1 MDYINRI
8 IEKQIVKWLF
18 KNKIIFIVGPRQVGK
33 TTLVKHLL
41 DKYGKRENY
50 YNCELLKIRQL
61 LESKDPYLFKDLVG
75 DSKFIVL
82 DEAHSVNEIGKSLKL
97 IHDTFPDI
105 QIIATGSSSFQLKNK
120 SDEPLTGRAFDF
132 LLLPFSLKEAS
143 IKTGR
148 VEILSVAGNI
158 LRFGLYPELIGKGE
172 DESKMI
178 LDNLTSRYL
187 YKDVLEFETIKKSD
201 KIIRLL
207 QLLAFQVGSEASIN
221 ELSMKIGINRNTVER
236 YLDLLE
242 KAYVIFRLKALSGNP
257 RKEITKK
264 EKFYFYDT
272 GIRNS
277 LISQYNPLDIRN
289 DVGALWENFCINEL
303 IKNSVNKGE
312 KKNYYFWR
320 NLKGEEID
328 FLEETG
334 GKITAYE
341 FKWKSGKIK
350 KPETF
355 FESYRDIEFK
365 VVTQNDIIKYFLS

>member
-1 MDYINRI
+1 MDYINRS

-33 TTLVKHLL
+33 TTLVKYLL

-82 DEAHSVNEIGKSLKL
+82 DEAHSVNEIGKALKL
-97 IHDTFPDI
+97 IHDTFPEI

-132 LLLPFSLKEAS
+132 LLLPFSLKEVS
-143 IKTGR
+143 EKTGK
-148 VEILSVAGNI
+148 VEILSGVGNI

-207 QLLAFQVGSEASIN
+207 QLIAFQVGSEASIN

-242 KAYVIFRLKALSGNP
+242 KAYVIFRLKAFSGNP

-277 LISQYNPLDIRN
+277 LISQYNPLDVRN

-303 IKNSVNKGE
+303 IKNSINKGE
-312 KKNYYFWR
+312 KKNYFFWR
-320 NLKGEEID
+320 SLKGEEID

-350 KPETF
+350 KPESF
-355 FESYRDIEFK
+355 IESHRDIEFK
-365 VVTQNDIIKYFLS
+365 VITQNDIIKYFLS